1 MDELEHVA
9 QFLFEGKRVVGPAA
23 FAATYEQ
30 GARLPFDGIASMF
43 IIVHELGHYLNVV
56 VTPFSNQARVLDPLN
71 RGDDVRVRTM
81 LLHLRA
87 AYKRTFDRELVSVV
101 FDQCEAQPDSVQC
114 SLFCLRSAHLWLT
127 NQPQLCAPGGEVERD
142 AQLARLADIAA
153 MVRAGKCSCKE
164 CRQRRMVRGFAR
176 LIEASAKRGSQ
187 RPEDKPRVNLVPKSF
202 VVDGCVVPVPC
213 AGPAVRP
220 RLAELFER
228 VLDLRD
234 LLIKSEVY
242 CPVRGWLPPPSPAAP
257 PPGALAPPAAAA
269 ASAAPVKRARP
280 PSPDVIVLDGP
291 PVGLH
296 GRARRRRRGFQL
308 LEAPLDWPPGQRDS
322 VLLSNADLVRYVGTL
337 LGFSLPALTA
347 CFAWLQPQA
356 RCVPERPAH

>member
-1 MDELEHVA
+1 LTLAVDDLEHVA

-56 VTPFSNQARVLDPLN
+56 VTPFSNQACVLDPLN
-71 RGDDVRVRTM
+71 RGEDVRVRTM

-176 LIEASAKRGSQ
+176 LIEASAMDGLLQ
-187 RPEDKPRVNLVPKSF
+187 RLE
-202 VVDGCVVPVPC
+202 
-213 AGPAVRP
+213 
-220 RLAELFER
+220 
-228 VLDLRD
+228 DLRA
-234 LLIKSEVY
+234 LLIEHELY
-242 CPVRGWLPPPSPAAP
+242 LQAPSPAAP
-257 PPGALAPPAAAA
+257 DAHAPPAAAA
-269 ASAAPVKRARP
+269 FSAAPVKCARP
-280 PSPDVIVLDGP
+280 PLPEVIVLDG
-291 PVGLH
+291 LEQH
-296 GRARRRRRGFQL
+296 CDADAASSCWRRR
-308 LEAPLDWPPGQRDS
+308 
-322 VLLSNADLVRYVGTL
+322 
-337 LGFSLPALTA
+337 
-347 CFAWLQPQA
+347 
-356 RCVPERPAH
+356 

>member
-1 MDELEHVA
+1 M
-9 QFLFEGKRVVGPAA
+9 
-23 FAATYEQ
+23 
-30 GARLPFDGIASMF
+30 I
-43 IIVHELGHYLNVV
+43 
-56 VTPFSNQARVLDPLN
+56 
-71 RGDDVRVRTM
+71 
-81 LLHLRA
+81 
-87 AYKRTFDRELVSVV
+87 
-101 FDQCEAQPDSVQC
+101 
-114 SLFCLRSAHLWLT
+114 
-127 NQPQLCAPGGEVERD
+127 
-142 AQLARLADIAA
+142 
-153 MVRAGKCSCKE
+153 
-164 CRQRRMVRGFAR
+164 RGFSR
-176 LIEASAKRGSQ
+176 LIEASAMRGLLQ

-202 VVDGCVVPVPC
+202 VVDGGFVPVPC

-234 LLIKSEVY
+234 LLIKSVVY

-257 PPGALAPPAAAA
+257 PPAA

-296 GRARRRRRGFQL
+296 GRGRRRRRGFQL